1 MYSIIIVLSRHVIF
15 EFCDQIRI
23 KRFISEAMKLSNFS
37 SLIVLQLLIFF
48 LSCSILEAYQT
59 KNHEASEPSKKDD
72 AKPRDRN
79 SKSNEKSHI
88 LMYHPWG
95 TKSHRGQQ
103 NALING
109 LLDRGH
115 IITGVFADESNLN
128 HENYTEII
136 IETRYFFSSIK
147 IMYKLIIKVL

>member
-1 MYSIIIVLSRHVIF
+1 MI
-15 EFCDQIRI
+15 
-23 KRFISEAMKLSNFS
+23 SNFL
-37 SLIVLQLLIFF
+37 SLNVFQLLIFL
-48 LSCSILEAYQT
+48 LSCSLLAAYQT
-59 KNHEASEPSKKDD
+59 NNHEASEPSKDD
-72 AKPRDRN
+72 GSVSRERN
-79 SKSNEKSHI
+79 SNSNEKSHI

-115 IITGVFADESNLN
+115 TITGVFADESSLN

-136 IETRYFFSSIK
+136 IETR
-147 IMYKLIIKVL
+147 